1 MLYTVR
7 RTPNNVQEKAVR
19 QECTDEHAAPSEK
32 VVQMQRSSAVNVWGA
47 LQDDEDLL
55 SLSELPSLPSTA
67 CSGGSVKSRNSKN
80 GKTPTTT
87 TSTSKSTKAKNP
99 VAEAASQRAKTMKE
113 WKSCE
118 ANLQK
123 AIQHAETVL
132 NTDAVDVH
140 GSDEKAQGDPSL
152 QLIRDRLNLAK
163 LAVDRTSPVTAAQ
176 NQLLYS
182 ECLKDPF
189 LRDLS
194 DSLLAS
200 QDGVQCVAWID
211 HVRSRVLDLQPSAEK
226 IHQLMDC
233 QRNALVV
240 LQKIAGALVKETD
253 TWKSNIFALKKAK
266 LEEEKAA
273 QKAEQ
278 ALAKKEERKAKR
290 AQAAKARAE
299 EKKRKADAVAAA
311 EKSGDEQGDDP
322 DDKGKRRRR
331 AAKASQLADDDP
343 SVLRTIRNATW
354 LPPTTI
360 CSTVEEFVE
369 HVATQ
374 PNVPVIARLRKA
386 NIKKVLSVTCS
397 NLICCEIVT

>member
-1 MLYTVR
+1 M
-7 RTPNNVQEKAVR
+7 R

-55 SLSELPSLPSTA
+55 PMSELPSIPSMP
-67 CSGGSVKSRNSKN
+67 CSGGSGKSKNSKN

-87 TSTSKSTKAKNP
+87 TSTSKSTKTKNP
-99 VAEAASQRAKTMKE
+99 VAEAASQRAKTMKD

-132 NTDAVDVH
+132 STDAVDVH
-140 GSDEKAQGDPSL
+140 GSHEKAKDDPSL
-152 QLIRDRLNLAK
+152 QLIRDRLSLAK
-163 LAVDRTSPVTAAQ
+163 LAVDRTSPVTADQ

-189 LRDLS
+189 LRDFS
-194 DSLLAS
+194 DSILAS

-226 IHQLMDC
+226 VQQLMDC

-240 LQKIAGALVKETD
+240 LQKIAGALLKETD
-253 TWKSNIFALKKAK
+253 TWKSNVIALKKAK

-273 QKAEQ
+273 HKAEQ
-278 ALAKKEERKAKR
+278 ALAKEEERKAKR
-290 AQAAKARAE
+290 AEAAKARAE
-299 EKKRKADAVAAA
+299 AKKRKADEIAAA
-311 EKSGDEQGDDP
+311 DKSDDEHGDEQ
-322 DDKGKRRRR
+322 DDKGRRRRR
-331 AAKASQLADDDP
+331 AAKATQLTDDDP
-343 SVLRTIRNATW
+343 SVLRTIRNAIW
-354 LPPTTI
+354 LTPTTI
-360 CSTVEEFVE
+360 CSTIQEFVE
-369 HVATQ
+369 HVAAH

>member
-1 MLYTVR
+1 M
-7 RTPNNVQEKAVR
+7 R

-55 SLSELPSLPSTA
+55 PMSALPSIPMP
-67 CSGGSVKSRNSKN
+67 CSGGSANPKSRNSKN
-80 GKTPTTT
+80 GKTPTPTTT
-87 TSTSKSTKAKNP
+87 TSKTKAKNP
-99 VAEAASQRAKTMKE
+99 VAEAASQRAKTMKD
-113 WKSCE
+113 WKGCE
-118 ANLQK
+118 TSLQK

-132 NTDAVDVH
+132 NTDALDVH
-140 GSDEKAQGDPSL
+140 GSDEKAQDDPSL
-152 QLIRDRLNLAK
+152 QLIRDRLKLAK
-163 LAVDRTSPVTAAQ
+163 LAVDRTSPATAAQ

-194 DSLLAS
+194 DSLLVS
-200 QDGVQCVAWID
+200 PDGVQCVAWID
-211 HVRSRVLDLQPSAEK
+211 HIRSRVLDLQPTAEK
-226 IHQLMDC
+226 VQQLMDC
-233 QRNALVV
+233 QRNALAV
-240 LQKIAGALVKETD
+240 LQKISGALLKETD
-253 TWKSNIFALKKAK
+253 TWKSNITALKKAK

-278 ALAKKEERKAKR
+278 ALAKEEERKAKR
-290 AQAAKARAE
+290 AQATKARAE
-299 EKKRKADAVAAA
+299 ERKRKANEAATAAA
-311 EKSGDEQGDDP
+311 EKSDDEQGDEQ

-331 AAKASQLADDDP
+331 AAKASQLTDDDP

-360 CSTVEEFVE
+360 CSTIEEFVQ
-369 HVATQ
+369 HVAAH
-374 PNVPVIARLRKA
+374 PNAPVIARLRKA

-397 NLICCEIVT
+397 NLNKFDLL